1 MVNHEEEEEDIVW
14 LDESFFINDNYQLT
28 SFTFGSHVLQLYC
41 LHSASSITGML
52 CSRFC
57 RQILLTDHNEEV
69 LKILRRNIELNVSS
83 ENPSCCA
90 ALEAEKLEWG
100 NADQINRILH
110 KYPGAPEEQGTRT
123 LQIHTSICIPSQNDG
138 FDGYFGS
145 YSTWYADKRSSWDKE
160 LGFMTLYLKKLVAH
174 MIVEGRNIEQHD
186 EESGFKRAK
195 PPERSLFSKPDRQG
209 FCRMEMTPQTPNDPF
224 YMSAP
229 ASPNRISLEVEGLC
243 FFSVPTSPTRRALK
257 VAYETS
263 PNVDEFEFETSR
275 RFNVDEYEPE
285 FQPEEPNQ
293 NHGGVKEL
301 LPTMAFA
308 DELFADGKVMPL
320 KPPPRHQY
328 SNSFTWS
335 SPRSPPTGVLRL
347 PFQRRSLWNDDFD
360 PFMVALK
367 NVKEE
372 NQVRTHR
379 RSRSMSP
386 FRERGTTPK
395 ETNDYSGTS
404 QHRINQMGL
413 ILPRKQSVPDQN
425 RQMGRQ
431 QQVKKGELKLAE
443 PKGVLFARRARLVK
457 VGNGKPTKPSE
468 MDSCSTME
476 GGDAHAKQTK
486 GQKIKNFLFRS
497 GSMRNENKPKCCANG
512 TQSRPK
518 LKRKFSLKAMGIT
531 QYKEEKR
538 VPEVTLTTLIQYRP
552 KLLLCM
558 GYGAKYA
565 K

>member
-1 MVNHEEEEEDIVW
+1 
-14 LDESFFINDNYQLT
+14 
-28 SFTFGSHVLQLYC
+28 
-41 LHSASSITGML
+41 
-52 CSRFC
+52 
-57 RQILLTDHNEEV
+57 
-69 LKILRRNIELNVSS
+69 
-83 ENPSCCA
+83 
-90 ALEAEKLEWG
+90 
-100 NADQINRILH
+100 
-110 KYPGAPEEQGTRT
+110 
-123 LQIHTSICIPSQNDG
+123 
-138 FDGYFGS
+138 
-145 YSTWYADKRSSWDKE
+145 
-160 LGFMTLYLKKLVAH
+160 
-174 MIVEGRNIEQHD
+174 
-186 EESGFKRAK
+186 
-195 PPERSLFSKPDRQG
+195 
-209 FCRMEMTPQTPNDPF
+209 MEMTPQTPNDPL

-285 FQPEEPNQ
+285 SQPEEPNQ
-293 NHGGVKEL
+293 NHGGVKEP

-328 SNSFTWS
+328 SNSSTWS

-347 PFQRRSLWNDDFD
+347 PVQRRSLWNDEFD

-372 NQVRTHR
+372 NQGRTHR

-395 ETNDYSGTS
+395 ETNEYSGTS

-431 QQVKKGELKLAE
+431 QQVKKRELKLAE

-468 MDSCSTME
+468 MDSSSTME
-476 GGDAHAKQTK
+476 GGDTHAKQTK

-497 GSMRNENKPKCCANG
+497 RSMRNENKPKCCANG
-512 TQSRPK
+512 TQSMPK

>member
-1 MVNHEEEEEDIVW
+1 MGF
-14 LDESFFINDNYQLT
+14 L
-28 SFTFGSHVLQLYC
+28 LQ
-41 LHSASSITGML
+41 
-52 CSRFC
+52 F
-57 RQILLTDHNEEV
+57 
-69 LKILRRNIELNVSS
+69 RN
-83 ENPSCCA
+83 
-90 ALEAEKLEWG
+90 
-100 NADQINRILH
+100 
-110 KYPGAPEEQGTRT
+110 
-123 LQIHTSICIPSQNDG
+123 
-138 FDGYFGS
+138 
-145 YSTWYADKRSSWDKE
+145 
-160 LGFMTLYLKKLVAH
+160 
-174 MIVEGRNIEQHD
+174 
-186 EESGFKRAK
+186 
-195 PPERSLFSKPDRQG
+195 LFSKPDRQG

-275 RFNVDEYEPE
+275 HFNVDEYEPE
-285 FQPEEPNQ
+285 SQPEEPNQ
-293 NHGGVKEL
+293 NHGGVKEP

-328 SNSFTWS
+328 SNISTWS

-372 NQVRTHR
+372 NQGRTHR
-379 RSRSMSP
+379 RSRSVSP

-395 ETNDYSGTS
+395 ETNEYSGTS
-404 QHRINQMGL
+404 QQRINQMGL

-431 QQVKKGELKLAE
+431 QQVKKRELKLAE

-468 MDSCSTME
+468 VDSSSTME
-476 GGDAHAKQTK
+476 GGDTHAKQTK

-518 LKRKFSLKAMGIT
+518 LKRKFSLKAVGIT

-538 VPEVTLTTLIQYRP
+538 VPEVNLTTLIQYRP